1 MSFARPEDSH
11 AHSLQ
16 TLNLL
21 YEYDDFMISVG
32 TMIDLGC
39 GSGLDVEWWAT
50 RTTRDDPPE
59 PLRIRCMAVDHG
71 SRPSTADRTPG
82 ITFQQIDFETSI
94 QTFKKTGF
102 DMLWCHDSFQYA
114 IDPLGTLA
122 KWRNIAN
129 DNAMLAIIVP
139 QSTNLQ
145 HKALDFSQTNGCYY
159 HHTLV
164 SLIHMLAVNGW
175 DCRDGFFLKKP
186 DDPWLHAIV
195 YKSKHKPLD
204 VRTTTWYDLAERD
217 LLPESAVAGINRH
230 GFLRQEDLVLP
241 WLDKNLRSY
250 SKH

>member
-1 MSFARPEDSH
+1 
-11 AHSLQ
+11 
-16 TLNLL
+16 
-21 YEYDDFMISVG
+21 
-32 TMIDLGC
+32 
-39 GSGLDVEWWAT
+39 
-50 RTTRDDPPE
+50 
-59 PLRIRCMAVDHG
+59 
-71 SRPSTADRTPG
+71 
-82 ITFQQIDFETSI
+82 
-94 QTFKKTGF
+94 
-102 DMLWCHDSFQYA
+102 MLWCHDSFQYA

-195 YKSKHKPLD
+195 YKSQHKPLD